1 MDPFDHIAILV
12 SIILGLGITQLLSSF
27 TDLLYDHR
35 RVRFYWPQTAW
46 VLFVLF
52 LHVQD
57 WFITYQLRARTVWTM
72 PDLFLVLS
80 YPIGLFCVAKL
91 LLPTRDAEERH
102 DMRSYF
108 RSQFRTIGVLML
120 FCIAISVLFN
130 LIYLEVSVLAQLP
143 LFVFFGILL
152 VPVVRGG
159 CSERGHQLLAWG
171 LVLGSVVAT
180 LAAREEWAV
189 R

>member
-27 TDLLYDHR
+27 TDLLYHHR
-35 RVRFYWPQTAW
+35 RVTFYWPQTAW

-57 WFITYQLRARTVWTM
+57 WFITYQLRTRTVWTL
-72 PDLFLVLS
+72 PDLFVVLS

-91 LLPTRDAEERH
+91 LLPTRDQEEQH

-108 RSQFRTIGVLML
+108 LSQFRMIGVLML
-120 FCIAISVLFN
+120 FCIAISIVFN
-130 LIYLEVSVLAQLP
+130 LIYLEVTLLAQLP
-143 LFVFFGILL
+143 LFAFFGILL
-152 VPVVRGG
+152 VPTVRGG

-171 LVLGSVVAT
+171 LVLSSLVAT
-180 LAAREEWAV
+180 LVAREEWAV